1 MDDDDGYESFK
12 TALPNMDEIDSMP
25 SSPGALTPAGQPFT
39 PVRLS
44 YAERAVLASRLD
56 GPQANALLQEV
67 RECHGVPLSATE
79 CLPHQV
85 QQRMAT
91 SDDL

>member
-67 RECHGVPLSATE
+67 RECHGVPRVAMKCHRVPRIATE
-79 CLPHQV
+79 CH
-85 QQRMAT
+85 
-91 SDDL
+91 